1 MRSVSKAAAAAES
14 QPDLRARRRA
24 ARWAENRTDI
34 LDAAER
40 VFGEQGLRAGSLRQI
55 AVLSGFSAAA
65 IYLFFENKQHL
76 VSETLMR
83 RGGELVGELRTVDG
97 EDRSP
102 LDKLHRIVDVTVAFF
117 EARPHFRGLLRHI
130 TGGGTAIVGPTLS
143 EYAGGE
149 GDHFTDAMTLL
160 ARIVGDGQQVG
171 EIRDGN
177 PYAIAHFYSVLV
189 NEHVLIGAETV
200 SRKGPL
206 TAEQFHGLIDGA
218 LRRPTR

>member
-1 MRSVSKAAAAAES
+1 MRSVSKTAAVAES

-40 VFGEQGLRAGSLRQI
+40 VFGEEGLRAGSLRQI
-55 AVLSGFSAAA
+55 AFLSGFSTAA

-102 LDKLHRIVDVTVAFF
+102 LDKL
-117 EARPHFRGLLRHI
+117 
-130 TGGGTAIVGPTLS
+130 
-143 EYAGGE
+143 
-149 GDHFTDAMTLL
+149 
-160 ARIVGDGQQVG
+160 
-171 EIRDGN
+171 
-177 PYAIAHFYSVLV
+177 
-189 NEHVLIGAETV
+189 
-200 SRKGPL
+200 
-206 TAEQFHGLIDGA
+206 
-218 LRRPTR
+218 